1 MKTLQ
6 EQDFPLTDKLERF
19 MEDLLEVMKKL
30 DLSIDYLA
38 SSVTG
43 QDPFEI
49 GVSQTALGRMVGKAR
64 SGQMKEYKKMKTMKS
79 QLRKLIQEVINEVEF
94 HGETPAG
101 QLYGTEEEDAR
112 FEQQLAAEK
121 IMQRAG
127 LDQEEMNYV
136 FKAMEGNSVEADEF
150 WNSPAHQKLYDF
162 LDVPYEIDSQSM
174 SAEMTPDQWILDYL
188 RQQPGPELT
197 PLPPGSVAKNSP
209 PSREFAPFNIAKRHP
224 PGPGSSRFR
233 RESVTS
239 EIAPVG
245 AKGTPEDKYGSAGA
259 MALEWWRMLVR
270 SDDPRQDAVI
280 KGDGMPIANL
290 VKAWKDAGR
299 PTGREDGDGVDAAE
313 LQRAKERGGAARQRA
328 GGRAQPRGVG
338 IRGVTSEEKKKI
350 TKKELQKIVQEEL
363 KAFLSEAGRI
373 IK

>member
-49 GVSQTALGRMVGKAR
+49 GLSQTALGRVMGRAR
-64 SGQMKEYKKMKTMKS
+64 QGSIKEHKKMKTMKS

-121 IMQRAG
+121 IMKRAG

-136 FKAMEGNSVEADEF
+136 FRAMEGDTVEADEF
-150 WNSPAHQKLYDF
+150 WNSSAHQKLYDF
-162 LDVPYEIDSQSM
+162 LDIPYEVDSQSM

-188 RQQPGPELT
+188 LQQPGPELT
-197 PLPPGSVAKNSP
+197 PLPPGRVAKNP
-209 PSREFAPFNIAKRHP
+209 PQYGGWDPFNTGRSKRHP

-233 RESVTS
+233 RENKT
-239 EIAPVG
+239 
-245 AKGTPEDKYGSAGA
+245 
-259 MALEWWRMLVR
+259 
-270 SDDPRQDAVI
+270 
-280 KGDGMPIANL
+280 
-290 VKAWKDAGR
+290 
-299 PTGREDGDGVDAAE
+299 
-313 LQRAKERGGAARQRA
+313 
-328 GGRAQPRGVG
+328 
-338 IRGVTSEEKKKI
+338 

-363 KAFLSEAGRI
+363 KAFLSEVGRT

>member
-1 MKTLQ
+1 MKSLQ
-6 EQDFPLTDKLERF
+6 EQGDGMSPQIERLL
-19 MEDLLEVMKKL
+19 EDLLDVMKKL

-49 GVSQTALGRMVGKAR
+49 GLSQTALGRVMGKAR
-64 SGQMKEYKKMKTMKS
+64 RGEMKEHKKMKVTKL

-121 IMQRAG
+121 IMKRAG

-136 FKAMEGNSVEADEF
+136 FKAMGGDSVEADEF
-150 WNSPAHQKLYDF
+150 WDSPAHQKLYDF

-174 SAEMTPDQWILDYL
+174 GAETTPDQWILDYL
-188 RQQPGPELT
+188 RQQPGPELS

-233 RESVTS
+233 RENMT
-239 EIAPVG
+239 
-245 AKGTPEDKYGSAGA
+245 
-259 MALEWWRMLVR
+259 R
-270 SDDPRQDAVI
+270 
-280 KGDGMPIANL
+280 
-290 VKAWKDAGR
+290 
-299 PTGREDGDGVDAAE
+299 
-313 LQRAKERGGAARQRA
+313 
-328 GGRAQPRGVG
+328 
-338 IRGVTSEEKKKI
+338 KKI
-350 TKKELQKIVQEEL
+350 TKKELQKIVQEEF
-363 KAFLSEAGRI
+363 KAVIRE
-373 IK
+373 K

>member
-1 MKTLQ
+1 MKSLQ
-6 EQDFPLTDKLERF
+6 EQGDGMSPQIERLL
-19 MEDLLEVMKKL
+19 EDLLAVMKKL

-49 GVSQTALGRMVGKAR
+49 GLSQTALGRVMGRAR
-64 SGQMKEYKKMKTMKS
+64 QGEMKEHKKMKIMKS
-79 QLRKLIQEVINEVEF
+79 QLRKLIQEVLNEVEF
-94 HGETPAG
+94 HGETPGG
-101 QLYGTEEEDAR
+101 QLYDTEEEDAR

-121 IMQRAG
+121 IMKRAG

-136 FKAMEGNSVEADEF
+136 FKAMGGDSVEADEF
-150 WNSPAHQKLYDF
+150 WNSSAHQKLYDF
-162 LDVPYEIDSQSM
+162 LDIPYEIDSQSM
-174 SAEMTPDQWILDYL
+174 GAEMTPDQWILDYL

-233 RESVTS
+233 RESFDRQD
-239 EIAPVG
+239 APIG

-259 MALEWWRMLVR
+259 MALEWWGMLVR

-280 KGDGMPIANL
+280 KGDHPNPIGNL

-299 PTGREDGDGVDAAE
+299 PTGREDGDGADAAE
-313 LQRAKERGGAARQRA
+313 LQRAKERGGTARQRA
-328 GGRAQPRGVG
+328 RGRGQQRGVG

-350 TKKELQKIVQEEL
+350 TRKELQKIVQEEFEAVL
-363 KAFLSEAGRI
+363 KE
-373 IK
+373 K

>member
-1 MKTLQ
+1 VSVLK
-6 EQDFPLTDKLERF
+6 EQDYAVSDKLERI
-19 MEDLLEVMKKL
+19 MEDILAVMKKL

-49 GVSQTALGRMVGKAR
+49 GLSQSALGRMVGKAR
-64 SGQMKEYKKMKTMKS
+64 GGQLKENKKMKITKL
-79 QLRKLIQEVINEVEF
+79 QLRNIIQEVLDEVEF

-112 FEQQLAAEK
+112 FSMQLAAEK
-121 IMQRAG
+121 VMKRAG
-127 LDQEEMNYV
+127 LDQEEMSYTL
-136 FKAMEGNSVEADEF
+136 KAMEGDTVEAGEF
-150 WNSPAHQKLYDF
+150 WDSSAHQKLYDF
-162 LDVPYEIDSQSM
+162 LDIPYEVDSQSM
-174 SAEMTPDQWILDYL
+174 GAEMTPDQWILDYL

-197 PLPPGSVAKNSP
+197 PLPPGRVAKNP
-209 PSREFAPFNIAKRHP
+209 PQYGGWDPFNTGRSSRRP
-224 PGPGSSRFR
+224 PGPGRSRFR
-233 RESVTS
+233 RESVTSES

-245 AKGTPEDKYGSAGA
+245 AKGTPEDRYGAAGA
-259 MALEWWRMLVR
+259 MALEWWKTLPR
-270 SDDPRQDAVI
+270 PRQDAVI

-290 VKAWKDAGR
+290 VKAWNDTGR
-299 PTGREDGDGVDAAE
+299 PAPGEDDGVDAAE

-350 TKKELQKIVQEEL
+350 TKKELQKIVQEEFN
-363 KAFLSEAGRI
+363 AFFSETERT